1 MFCQKRPKCAALPGL
16 WLLLFCL
23 MLPVQSQDLSIISA
37 KTVQA
42 RQHCALIWYWQD
54 VFSPQEQQKI
64 QQWLCQTYQQV
75 NDLIGPYAAKAEVYL
90 YRRDGA
96 SEPVPWAHTDRGGD
110 QQLRLQQLHFYVDPG
125 FSLTQFLAD
134 WTAVHEFSHL
144 ALPLLDR
151 SDQWFA
157 EGFAS
162 YLQVQIQQQQGLVQD
177 PGSYYRQKLQPQLGL
192 LQQDQPLIPLLQ
204 QLLRERRY
212 KAAYWGS
219 VLWFIEAES
228 LFAKQGI
235 SWFSLIRQYQRQ
247 HRFRDQDLAAVIG
260 SFDLLLNAAARP
272 PPLNIKNPAPA
283 KVTQKLAVRSP
294 QPLQQLWLRYQQQST
309 SQILMQ
315 HPLSLIIEKS
325 N

>member
-1 MFCQKRPKCAALPGL
+1 MLYQKRLQYAAFPWR
-16 WLLLFCL
+16 WLLLWCL
-23 MLPVQSQDLSIISA
+23 TLPVQSQDLPIASV

-42 RQHCALIWYWQD
+42 EQHCALIWHWQD
-54 VFSPQEQQKI
+54 DFSPQEQQKI
-64 QQWLCQTYQQV
+64 QQWLCQNYQQV

-96 SEPVPWAHTDRGGD
+96 NEPVPWAHTDRGGD
-110 QQLRLQQLHFYVDPG
+110 QQIRLQQLHFYVDPA
-125 FSLTQFLAD
+125 FSLAQFLAD

-162 YLQVQIQQQQGLVQD
+162 YLQVQIQQQQGLLHD
-177 PGSYYRQKLQPQLGL
+177 PGSYYRLKLQPQLGL
-192 LQQDQPLIPLLQ
+192 LRQEQPMIPLLQ

-219 VLWFIEAES
+219 VLWFIEAET
-228 LFAKQGI
+228 LLAERGTD
-235 SWFSLIRQYQRQ
+235 WFSLIRQYQQQ
-247 HRFRDQDLAAVIG
+247 HRFRDQDLAAVVA
-260 SFDLLLNAAARP
+260 SFDLLLNAMQLQVKANSAASVKSTP
-272 PPLNIKNPAPA
+272 IPAA
-283 KVTQKLAVRSP
+283 TSP
-294 QPLQQLWLRYQQQST
+294 KPLQQLWLRYQQQSA
-309 SQILMQ
+309 SQIFMQ
-315 HPLSLIIEKS
+315 HPLHIIKENS

>member
-1 MFCQKRPKCAALPGL
+1 MLCQKRLKYAAFAWR
-16 WLLLFCL
+16 WLLLFFL
-23 MLPVQSQDLSIISA
+23 TLPVQSQDLPIASE

-42 RQHCALIWYWQD
+42 EQHCALIWYWQD

-64 QQWLCQTYQQV
+64 QQWLCQSYLQV

-96 SEPVPWAHTDRGGD
+96 KEPVPWAHTDRGGD
-110 QQLRLQQLHFYVDPG
+110 QQIRLQQLHFYVDPA
-125 FSLTQFLAD
+125 FPLAQFLAD

-151 SDQWFA
+151 ADQWFA

-162 YLQVQIQQQQGLVQD
+162 YLQVQIQQQQGLIAD
-177 PGSYYRQKLQPQLGL
+177 PGSYYLQKLQPQLGL
-192 LQQDQPLIPLLQ
+192 LQQDHPMIPVLQ

-219 VLWFIEAES
+219 VLWFIEAEA
-228 LFAKQGI
+228 LLTEHGT
-235 SWFSLIRQYQRQ
+235 SWFSLIRQYQQQ
-247 HRFRDQDLAAVIG
+247 HRFRDPDLAAVIR
-260 SFDLLLNAAARP
+260 SFDLLLSAAAAQQD
-272 PPLNIKNPAPA
+272 LTA
-283 KVTQKLAVRSP
+283 KVAVKLNAQP
-294 QPLQQLWLRYQQQST
+294 PKPLQQLWLRYQQQSAG
-309 SQILMQ
+309 QILLQ
-315 HPLSLIIEKS
+315 HQLFLIEEKS